1 MGREEELIT
10 QELQLIIQ
18 TKKQDPPMMLKT
30 VGGSLRLLILVQSHR
45 ISPKIFINYKRKLFN
60 FTKEKASRL
69 HMFKTNITS
78 TNIRFIYNKYQLS
91 INKYKNKF
99 LR

>member
-30 VGGSLRLLILVQSHR
+30 VGGSLRLLILVVSQDL
-45 ISPKIFINYKRKLFN
+45 P
-60 FTKEKASRL
+60 
-69 HMFKTNITS
+69 
-78 TNIRFIYNKYQLS
+78 
-91 INKYKNKF
+91 
-99 LR
+99 